1 MSKVYKIEGELV
13 AYGASQSITNQGTIY
28 DYAQF
33 RTATGRVNV
42 DALVVTNNIDPVF
55 SVNTS
60 GTFYITKTRNRA
72 FLLAATVNGEN
83 FDARQTLKKV
93 VKMGVPNLLIDLAIY
108 AALAMLV
115 IGIVDPKYL
124 AGSAIFFIG
133 FGPFWLIKR
142 AATPRI
148 PQGDF
153 NGLWATN
160 AVPLTS

>member
-1 MSKVYKIEGELV
+1 MSKVYKIEGELL
-13 AYGASQSITNQGTIY
+13 AYGANQSITGQGTVY

-55 SVNTS
+55 SVNTT

-83 FDARQTLKKV
+83 FDARQTLKNV
-93 VKMGVPNLLIDLAIY
+93 VKMGLFNRGIDIFIY
-108 AALAMLV
+108 AAMAMLV
-115 IGIVDPKYL
+115 IGIFDPAYFL
-124 AGSAIFFIG
+124 GAAIFFIG

-142 AATPRI
+142 LATPRI
-148 PQGDF
+148 PDGDF
-153 NGLWATN
+153 NGSWATS